1 MLQLQLVWLILHV
14 GGEPLLDRLLS
25 STKVKIT
32 NSSILTEE
40 AKSMLSKCVEFL
52 IEEKPSLK
60 RLHNSLFYIDGK
72 FYNISN
78 RMVGIHYVSKI
89 KVK

>member
-1 MLQLQLVWLILHV
+1 MWLILHV

-32 NSSILTEE
+32 KSTTLTKE
-40 AKSMLSKCVEFL
+40 AKSALLKCIDFL

-60 RLHNSLFYIDGK
+60 RLHNSLFYIDGR

-78 RMVGIHYVSKI
+78 RMVGIHYVFIFKM
-89 KVK
+89 